1 MFPKRTAYDFS
12 YNKPA
17 VAGGIMTLADI
28 NRISPFFTD
37 TNPVSYAV
45 FLEANKGKLTQAEE
59 EQAKSIIAHLTHIEQ
74 EAIQQ
79 ISGFLKERKE
89 YEELQNYVKVV
100 PLVEEQVSNNVELVI
115 NEFSNE
121 VANNSV

>member
-1 MFPKRTAYDFS
+1 MFPKRTAYDFN
-12 YNKPA
+12 YKKPA
-17 VAGGIMTLADI
+17 MSGGIMSLADI

-74 EAIQQ
+74 EAIKE
-79 ISGFLKERKE
+79 ISGFLKERNE
-89 YEELQNYVKVV
+89 YEELQNYVKVT
-100 PLVEEQVSNNVELVI
+100 PLTSTEQQVADEVDKNI
-115 NEFSNE
+115 NKN
-121 VANNSV
+121 